1 MPIRFIRFHVLFF
14 KEIYEFLTSGFF
26 SPKIKDLFLI
36 GCWRFGPIFVFGL
49 VSGQTYRWQVDVI
62 DFFFLSG
69 PLFFTSGW
77 LDFPE
82 ILCGKGRERRVP
94 EWSVSSFLG
103 GTVPLDRYW
112 RLCVCGAGINASIV
126 DRSSRARG
134 QANWWWNND
143 GQRNKRKKRA
153 LELKSGRCHSCVTTF
168 SRRAALL
175 LPEAVFCEANG
186 KIRPLIAWWIEGS
199 RYPQSTRWLTNK
211 CVRLSIIHRREL
223 SLSLWWGHLCGRWH
237 VCPCIGEN
245 FFFFKGQIS
254 IHLSFIGTR
263 KRFRLNMVSA
273 GELFFFP
280 SALRGSAL
288 SLNELLMGLNGIAST
303 DFRIFFFW
311 PAPSEHQ
318 KRASWRRWEEH
329 EQPGKISIGRHVY
342 WRNKPSRNRPTK
354 WTDGVAERRKCW
366 ITD

>member
-1 MPIRFIRFHVLFF
+1 MAGRCDWLFF
-14 KEIYEFLTSGFF
+14 PLR
-26 SPKIKDLFLI
+26 SP
-36 GCWRFGPIFVFGL
+36 
-49 VSGQTYRWQVDVI
+49 
-62 DFFFLSG
+62 
-69 PLFFTSGW
+69 FFTSGW

-223 SLSLWWGHLCGRWH
+223 SLSGGDIFVVGDTFVLAS
-237 VCPCIGEN
+237 EKT
-245 FFFFKGQIS
+245 FFFLRARSVSIS
-254 IHLSFIGTR
+254 LS
-263 KRFRLNMVSA
+263 S
-273 GELFFFP
+273 EP
-280 SALRGSAL
+280 ERGS
-288 SLNELLMGLNGIAST
+288 
-303 DFRIFFFW
+303 
-311 PAPSEHQ
+311 
-318 KRASWRRWEEH
+318 
-329 EQPGKISIGRHVY
+329 V
-342 WRNKPSRNRPTK
+342 
-354 WTDGVAERRKCW
+354 
-366 ITD
+366 